1 MMYTRHLQTRLHIN
15 DKESSEGFSYTKLH
29 NIVIHLVT
37 QTSSKAVRK
46 CFCCFWVQLLKTLG
60 SPLLHVFLTTDHI
73 SAAPVIIR
81 DWNITGLFIYKVW
94 SFCMKK
100 FKLLIFFGHHKHL
113 SNMKILSQ
121 QLISCMFGFIFFITH
136 IWGELITISI
146 TSIPFLEQHWYLNI

>member
-100 FKLLIFFGHHKHL
+100 FKLLIFWT
-113 SNMKILSQ
+113 SQ
-121 QLISCMFGFIFFITH
+121 TSFKYENSFPTVTSCMFGFIFFITH

-146 TSIPFLEQHWYLNI
+146 TSVPFLEQHWYLNI